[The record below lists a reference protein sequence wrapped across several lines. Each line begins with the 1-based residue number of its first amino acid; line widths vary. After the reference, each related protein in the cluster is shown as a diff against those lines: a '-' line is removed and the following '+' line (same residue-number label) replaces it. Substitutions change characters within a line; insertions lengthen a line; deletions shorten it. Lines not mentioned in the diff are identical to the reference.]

1 MAATT
6 DLDYIHKLMDVWYP
20 INEANY
26 PVLKGMNEAQQLR
39 FALGHLCL
47 HFNKEAGQLA
57 ALLEPTDHGAAL
69 DIEAIKTQAPKMF
82 ATLMKMIQVIGMSP
96 AEMVAATRE
105 KYESM
110 SKAA

>member
-1 MAATT
+1 MTGTT
-6 DLDYIHKLMDVWYP
+6 DLERIHELMEVWYP
-20 INEANY
+20 INVENY
-26 PVLKGMNEAQQLR
+26 PVLKGMDEAQQLR

-47 HFNKEAGQLA
+47 HFNKEAGHLA
-57 ALLEPTDHGAAL
+57 ALLEPTDHGAPL
-69 DIEAIKTQAPKMF
+69 DIAAIKNQAPKMF